1 MDEDEREG
9 VPDLVAVGLQEM
21 MPLHLALAG
30 LSGSTLDAHDQKL
43 RQAIDSLYT
52 APSAGSA
59 AENGAAGGK
68 VRYSLVG
75 RQAVGAI
82 ALLVYARDDTVAPQ
96 VKDVQIN
103 TVGCG
108 VLGLVGNKGAV
119 GIRVTLRPDGSS
131 RADDGDDDARGDSSW
146 TFVSAHFAAHQD
158 EDEARSNDWRNVVRR
173 LVLQDGSRET
183 QLFDTGHLFFCGD
196 LNYRISLTSPTRLDR
211 KAVSDDVGQLA
222 RSPSDAPPSPRLLA
236 QDQLRQEQQ
245 RGVTLHHLR
254 EGEITFPP
262 TYKYK
267 PGSRDELS
275 SKRVPGWCDRVLYA
289 SAAGE
294 EVDVASYT
302 SVMDF
307 TRSDHKPVSAHFVIP
322 ASSVPGR
329 IAAAAPFG
337 IDPAWR
343 LKQLLGLVLD
353 RLVGG
358 VWTLIMLA
366 GFNRD
371 LRLGLVN
378 ISIVTLTLIYSR
390 HRFF

>member
-1 MDEDEREG
+1 M
-9 VPDLVAVGLQEM
+9 
-21 MPLHLALAG
+21 
-30 LSGSTLDAHDQKL
+30 
-43 RQAIDSLYT
+43 
-52 APSAGSA
+52 
-59 AENGAAGGK
+59 
-68 VRYSLVG
+68 RYSLVG

-82 ALLVYARDDTVAPQ
+82 ALFVYARDDTVAPR
-96 VKDVQIN
+96 VKAVEIN

-108 VLGLVGNKGAV
+108 VLGLLGNKGAV
-119 GIRVTLRPDGSS
+119 GIRVTLRPDGPS

-158 EDEARSNDWRNVVRR
+158 ENEARSNDWRNVVRR

-183 QLFDTGHLFFCGD
+183 QLFDTGHLFFCGVSRHTLSMQPYKIPLTSEIRQD
-196 LNYRISLTSPTRLDR
+196 LNYRISLTSPTHLDR

-222 RSPSDAPPSPRLLA
+222 RAAPDAPPSPRLLA

-307 TRSDHKPVSAHFVIP
+307 TRSDHKPVRRGTVFRARGSDPFLSADPEGPRTGLGALCHPRQLGNGPNRCRGPIRDRP
-322 ASSVPGR
+322 RLAAQ
-329 IAAAAPFG
+329 AAARTRPRPPRRRRLDSHHARGLQPRPEVRLSLIAPCS
-337 IDPAWR
+337 
-343 LKQLLGLVLD
+343 LLFFLTRTAVFPTRAGWVLS
-353 RLVGG
+353 
-358 VWTLIMLA
+358 T
-366 GFNRD
+366 
-371 LRLGLVN
+371 
-378 ISIVTLTLIYSR
+378 SR
-390 HRFF
+390 SSR